1 MTHKTECR
9 APIYVITITR
19 RRSGVRLSRNNLFFA
34 FFLVVLFYLF
44 FGKHIFIFWQTWIAS
59 YHISSNNRPPLTEI
73 FEIIAIWVIYLKTY
87 NFILFALN
95 TSCTGKGVFVFFF
108 NGNGLHD
115 MSGFG
120 WVPTSDMVKVKLKLE
135 TIIYFAYAFLFMCM
149 KKSMFFMISH
159 ASPPTNNPGQ
169 ANGTFSNRTQSNSP
183 QYLPVKHNRAFG
195 NPAHNRT

>member
-1 MTHKTECR
+1 MLPSLCLK
-9 APIYVITITR
+9 
-19 RRSGVRLSRNNLFFA
+19 VRLRAKLLTRKIMGRS
-34 FFLVVLFYLF
+34 
-44 FGKHIFIFWQTWIAS
+44 K
-59 YHISSNNRPPLTEI
+59 PLDPLEW
-73 FEIIAIWVIYLKTY
+73 WVIYLKTY

-115 MSGFG
+115 MFGFG

-159 ASPPTNNPGQ
+159 AGPPTNNLGQ

-183 QYLPVKHNRAFG
+183 QYLFIVYCLLFIVYCLLFIVLFAKNCTNQRKSNYLNSHGEEAQKKPRAYKEWA
-195 NPAHNRT
+195 PSVR